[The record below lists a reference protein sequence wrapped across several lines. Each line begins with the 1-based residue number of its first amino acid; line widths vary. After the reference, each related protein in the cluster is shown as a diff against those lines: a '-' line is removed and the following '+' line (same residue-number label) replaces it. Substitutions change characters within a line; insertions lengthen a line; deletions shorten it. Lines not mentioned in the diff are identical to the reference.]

1 MPIDDSP
8 TSHSRQKLF
17 VLGVGAQK
25 AGTTWLHRQLCTSPV
40 FDPGFAKEYHTFDA
54 LFSPVCGSIRQRL
67 LLASQR
73 ALQPDSREQHSPSAP
88 PNSQHAKRL
97 SFLERPDNYFEY
109 FDYLWLSQPGV
120 EATGDITPSY
130 STLDADAFQLIR
142 TGLLT
147 KGFSP
152 KVIFLMRD
160 PIERIWSM
168 LRMEWRN
175 RKQQL
180 SFDEEMKRLLASH
193 QQDGLQLRTR
203 YDRTLNT
210 LEQVFQPEELCYG
223 FYEDLFSTAGF
234 SPIQAFLGI
243 PIPAPDFATSINAS
257 PKQENSLPRA
267 DVAAAI
273 AHTYRSVYQ
282 EVQARFGDRATR
294 LWPGYQYL
302 N

>member
-1 MPIDDSP
+1 MQPGEKHRKI
-8 TSHSRQKLF
+8 F

-73 ALQPDSREQHSPSAP
+73 ALQPDSSEQHSSSAP
-88 PNSQHAKRL
+88 PNSQHTKRL

-109 FDYLWLSQPGV
+109 FDYLWLSQAHI

-142 TGLLT
+142 TGLLA

-175 RKQQL
+175 RGL
-180 SFDEEMKRLLASH
+180 NLGFEDEMKQLKTRH
-193 QQDGLQLRTR
+193 QHDGMQLRTR
-203 YDRTLNT
+203 YDRTLTT
-210 LEQVFQPEELCYG
+210 LEKIFQPEELFYG
-223 FYEDLFSTAGF
+223 FYEDLFSSTGF
-234 SPIQAFLGI
+234 TPIQQFLGI

-257 PKQENSLPRA
+257 PKQENTLPRA
-267 DVAAAI
+267 DVAAAV
-273 AHTYRSVYQ
+273 AQTYRSVYQ
-282 EVQARFGDRATR
+282 DVQARFGDRATQ
-294 LWPGYQYL
+294 LWPGYQFL
-302 N
+302 T